1 MTYILRKM
9 KHVLVA
15 ILLVAVMTSCY
26 NDKSVRHLEYAPNMY
41 NSLPLEPYSQTEY
54 WETNIGG
61 NYPAVP
67 KSDYDNQEEIPG
79 FVNGTSAQKPVAG
92 TVPRGTSWYY
102 QEDFTP
108 YQYPD
113 SEQYRI
119 IAGTTVFSPLND
131 SAMNATDYNCSTENH
146 DKGKE
151 LYEIFCVMCHGA
163 QGKGQGIL
171 VQKEVFLGVPSYWD
185 AGYYDMP
192 VGRMF
197 HSITYG
203 KGVMGGYGSQL
214 TPKERWQVICYIQE
228 FQEQGAA
235 QAASAT
241 ASAAPSGQTSD
252 DQAG

>member
-1 MTYILRKM
+1 MTYLIKTS
-9 KHVLVA
+9 KSVLIA
-15 ILLVAVMTSCY
+15 ILLVIVMTSCY
-26 NDKSVRHLEYAPNMY
+26 NDKSVRNIEYAPNMY

-61 NYPAVP
+61 NYHAVP
-67 KSDYDNQEEIPG
+67 KSDMDDLKEIPG
-79 FVNGTSAQKPVAG
+79 FEYGISAQKPVEG
-92 TVPRGTSWYY
+92 TIPRGTSWYY

-113 SEQYRI
+113 SEKYRI
-119 IAGTTVFSPLND
+119 IAGTTVFSPLD
-131 SAMNATDYNCSTENH
+131 GTANANEYNCTAENH

-151 LYEIFCVMCHGA
+151 LYEIFCVMCHGGN
-163 QGKGQGIL
+163 GKGQGIL
-171 VQKEVFLGVPSYWD
+171 MQKGVFAGVPSYWD

-192 VGRMF
+192 VGRMY

-228 FQEQGAA
+228 FQEKGAA
-235 QAASAT
+235 QAAKT
-241 ASAAPSGQTSD
+241 ASANTSTTD